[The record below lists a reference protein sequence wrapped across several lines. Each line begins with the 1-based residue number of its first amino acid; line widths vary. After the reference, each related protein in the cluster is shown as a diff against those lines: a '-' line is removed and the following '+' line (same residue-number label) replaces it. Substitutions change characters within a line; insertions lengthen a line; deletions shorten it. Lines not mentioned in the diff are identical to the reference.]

1 MSVALRIKRP
11 ISSEVPV
18 NLLAS
23 ETRHG
28 DVHEVE
34 APERAERVREA
45 PELRLER
52 GVEAPDA
59 GHGRAALLEHE
70 FTHGRSQS

>member
-1 MSVALRIKRP
+1 MSIAVQIKRP
-11 ISSEVPV
+11 MTSEVTV
-18 NLLAS
+18 NLLSS

-34 APERAERVREA
+34 APERAEHLREA
-45 PELRLER
+45 PELRCER